1 MPEERRPAGKWW
13 LAEKQEPAEQRGS
26 AEAPLGSAEMPRG
39 SAEAPRTSAEAPR
52 TSAEKPRRSAETQ
65 PLAVM
70 RGLDEEWWLAEKQR
84 RAEQRQ
90 SAETQSLAATPTP
103 AATHGPAAKS
113 GPAEK
118 PGLDD
123 KPGLDEKWW
132 LAANKEPAGNQGL
145 LGKPGLAGRWD
156 SAETQP
162 LPVIR
167 GPIENRGNTR
177 THKAAGTQGSV
188 GAHGSTG
195 VQGASGTD
203 GFAGALGPG
212 GTGKRPEG
220 RRLPEDW
227 WDPGWQA
234 VQSPGVAPLQREILK
249 PASGTRA
256 GAASGTGTGA
266 ASGTGT
272 GAASG
277 TGTGAAGETNGPAG
291 ATNGAAG
298 EIADEASPSWGRVA
312 GATSGLR
319 TGRHLRWLRGAPG
332 QGRGR
337 LAAASALAAGLVA
350 IGIGASGLVTANVSA
365 TPTVKVARPTPIAAP
380 TEQTEAP
387 PTTAVSA
394 APVGKAQAVA
404 KPVWVSIPTI
414 GIKKTKLI
422 RLGLTSQ
429 GTLQVPKTTTV
440 AGWFTGGPRPGA
452 VGSAVIAGHVD
463 SKTGPGIFF
472 WLRALKPGDKV
483 YVGRADGTMA
493 VFTVT
498 REHMYAKDRFPTKAV
513 YGAVPDAELRLITC
527 GGIFDRSTGS
537 YLSNVVVF
545 ARLST

>member
-1 MPEERRPAGKWW
+1 MPAVPRPPEEQALPEERRPAGKWW

-26 AEAPLGSAEMPRG
+26 AEAS
-39 SAEAPRTSAEAPR
+39 R

-70 RGLDEEWWLAEKQR
+70 RGPDEEWWLAEKQR
-84 RAEQRQ
+84 RAEQRR
-90 SAETQSLAATPTP
+90 SAETQSLAATPAP

-118 PGLDD
+118 PGLDE
-123 KPGLDEKWW
+123 KQGLDEKWW
-132 LAANKEPAGNQGL
+132 LAANKGPAGNQGPA
-145 LGKPGLAGRWD
+145 GKPGLAGRWD

-177 THKAAGTQGSV
+177 THEAAGTQGSV
-188 GAHGSTG
+188 GAQGSTG

-234 VQSPGVAPLQREILK
+234 AQSPGVAPLQREILK
-249 PASGTRA
+249 PASGT
-256 GAASGTGTGA
+256 
-266 ASGTGT
+266 
-272 GAASG
+272 
-277 TGTGAAGETNGPAG
+277 GTGAAGETTGP
-291 ATNGAAG
+291 AG
-298 EIADEASPSWGRVA
+298 EIADETSPSWGRVA

-350 IGIGASGLVTANVSA
+350 IGIGAGGLVTANVSA
-365 TPTVKVARPTPIAAP
+365 TPTVEVARPTPIAAP